1 MPRLAMLT
9 GLTLAFA
16 FCILAILATTA
27 TYSGTA
33 KAEIAVVAE
42 PAMSVASLDENFAA
56 LRKVS
61 RNTIIAQKAQGT
73 NENCVRACRLNQNEC
88 GKIYSGPNASNCVRL
103 LNRCL
108 RFCDCRFQKQGSL
121 EECRRFM
128 YNDYD

>member
-1 MPRLAMLT
+1 MPRLTMLI

-27 TYSGTA
+27 TFSGTV

-42 PAMSVASLDENFAA
+42 PAMPVASLDE
-56 LRKVS
+56 KVS
-61 RNTIIAQKAQGT
+61 RNTNIVQLAQGT